1 MSCRKFGF
9 GLSGSLGQ
17 KPLPIAPKYSLPL
30 GILRRSAQQLIL
42 KSRIAISIFQKWT
55 LSWWLP
61 IVCSRPILVF
71 FGSSGIL
78 GHACRLEKP
87 MIACEEGLLGEL
99 VRELEV
105 GLTVNPR
112 DSGALANCLRVAL
125 KGELPGNTVAAARYT
140 KAADYRKFSE
150 TLIADWNE

>member
-1 MSCRKFGF
+1 VEATVYRSDV
-9 GLSGSLGQ
+9 LSAIQELRLKCPAVNIEVEDRYIDFSEMNAELMVADCVLAPYLG
-17 KPLPIAPKYSLPL
+17 
-30 GILRRSAQQLIL
+30 
-42 KSRIAISIFQKWT
+42 
-55 LSWWLP
+55 
-61 IVCSRPILVF
+61 F

-78 GHACRLEKP
+78 GHACRVEKP
-87 MIACEEGLLGEL
+87 MITCEEGLLGEL